1 MKNSKSFRIIT
12 IFVAVVIFVCAF
24 GGGFVVGR
32 TTANPQD
39 KQPNCE
45 VVYAEIISVNGANF
59 HVKGLDV
66 NDINGRGEFTFS
78 AKENTSLV
86 WRGTE
91 LSLSDFQKGD
101 RIAFYYRGA
110 VLESYPAQVQNVVMI
125 KLLDDER

>member
-1 MKNSKSFRIIT
+1 MTVKTRVILIILAAVLVAGA
-12 IFVAVVIFVCAF
+12 FV
-24 GGGFVVGR
+24 GGFFVGK
-32 TTANPQD
+32 TTKNTTD
-39 KQPNCE
+39 LPNCE
-45 VVYAEIISVNGANF
+45 VVYAEIISVNGSNF

-78 AKENTSLV
+78 AKENTRLI

-91 LSLSDFQKGD
+91 IPLSDFQSGD

-110 VLESYPAQVQNVVMI
+110 VLESFPAQVQNVVMI

>member
-1 MKNSKSFRIIT
+1 MTVKKRVLLGILAAVLLAGT
-12 IFVAVVIFVCAF
+12 FV
-24 GGGFVVGR
+24 GGFFVGKNN
-32 TTANPQD
+32 TQKETD
-39 KQPNCE
+39 LPNCE
-45 VVYAEIISVNGANF
+45 VVFAEIISVNGSNF

-78 AKENTSLV
+78 AKENTRLI

-91 LSLSDFQKGD
+91 ILLSDFQSGD
-101 RIAFYYRGA
+101 NIAFFWNGV

>member
-1 MKNSKSFRIIT
+1 MTVKKRVLLGILAAVLLAGT
-12 IFVAVVIFVCAF
+12 FV
-24 GGGFVVGR
+24 GGFFVGKNN
-32 TTANPQD
+32 TQKETD
-39 KQPNCE
+39 LPNCE
-45 VVYAEIISVNGANF
+45 VVYAETISVDNGYF

-78 AKENTSLV
+78 AKENTRLV

-91 LSLSDFQKGD
+91 IPLSDFQSGD

-110 VLESYPAQVQNVVMI
+110 VLESFPAHVQNVVMI

>member
-1 MKNSKSFRIIT
+1 MTVKKRVLLGILAAVLLAGA
-12 IFVAVVIFVCAF
+12 FV
-24 GGGFVVGR
+24 GGFFVGKNN
-32 TTANPQD
+32 TQKETD
-39 KQPNCE
+39 LPNCE
-45 VVYAEIISVNGANF
+45 VVYAETISVDNGYF

-78 AKENTSLV
+78 AKENTRLV

-91 LSLSDFQKGD
+91 IPLSDFQSGD

-110 VLESYPAQVQNVVMI
+110 VLESFPAHVQNVVMI

>member
-1 MKNSKSFRIIT
+1 MKKSKSFWIFT
-12 IFVAVVIFVCAF
+12 AFVAVVIFVCAF

-32 TTANPQD
+32 ITANPQD
-39 KQPNCE
+39 KTNCE

-59 HVKGLDV
+59 HVKGLEV

-78 AKENTSLV
+78 AKETTQLV

-91 LSLSDFQKGD
+91 IPLSDFQSGD
-101 RIAFYYRGA
+101 RIAFYWRGMI
-110 VLESYPAQVQNVVMI
+110 LESYPAQVQNVVMI

>member
-1 MKNSKSFRIIT
+1 MKKSKSFWIFT
-12 IFVAVVIFVCAF
+12 AFVAVVIFVCAF

-32 TTANPQD
+32 ITANPQD
-39 KQPNCE
+39 KTNCE

-59 HVKGLDV
+59 HVKGLEV

-78 AKENTSLV
+78 AKENTALV

-91 LSLSDFQKGD
+91 IPLSDFQSGD
-101 RIAFYYRGA
+101 RIAFYWRGMI
-110 VLESYPAQVQNVVMI
+110 LESYPAQVQNVVMI